1 MKKDRSQ
8 DHAPDLDNPEAGQ
21 ATRPGSDPPP
31 VPPKQ
36 DPPAPPKQDPPA
48 PAKSTRFDPSRF
60 RLSQD
65 FTAETGV
72 VESVSSIAVRKPK
85 RQEWFRAFDGP
96 GWPFPT
102 RILESQ
108 EDKDTI
114 YLVANRL
121 WSVLGDELKEKLLFL
136 CLSRSGEVFLW
147 PIRLVDPFGKPDYW
161 SLTAREAAETA
172 KTRWT
177 RNTSDM
183 NRGRYRVYT
192 SGVDLAP
199 VQWPSLSP
207 EEIIELAFGD
217 RMIEDI
223 DHPILRRLRGEL

>member
-1 MKKDRSQ
+1 MTDV
-8 DHAPDLDNPEAGQ
+8 
-21 ATRPGSDPPP
+21 ATP
-31 VPPKQ
+31 
-36 DPPAPPKQDPPA
+36 
-48 PAKSTRFDPSRF
+48 
-60 RLSQD
+60 LSQPLARPLPARNRG
-65 FTAETGV
+65 TNPCYAPGPLLA
-72 VESVSSIAVRKPK
+72 SKPGLLLVSGQV
-85 RQEWFRAFDGP
+85 
-96 GWPFPT
+96 
-102 RILESQ
+102 
-108 EDKDTI
+108 
-114 YLVANRL
+114 
-121 WSVLGDELKEKLLFL
+121 
-136 CLSRSGEVFLW
+136 SRSGEVFLW
-147 PIRLVDPFGKPDYW
+147 PIRLTDPFGRPDYW
-161 SLTAREAAETA
+161 SLTAREAVETA